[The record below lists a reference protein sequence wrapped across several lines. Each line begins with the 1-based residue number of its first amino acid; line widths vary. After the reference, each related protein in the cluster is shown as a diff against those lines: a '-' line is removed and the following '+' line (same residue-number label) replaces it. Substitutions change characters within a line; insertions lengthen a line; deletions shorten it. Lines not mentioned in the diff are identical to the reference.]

1 MKLTKESLKQIIKE
15 ELDAVM
21 EGTTMGAELRTGP
34 QRIAG
39 LKTTVN
45 RIEKGAVYR
54 SKDPKATATMAMI
67 AKMPKKAYTRS
78 TAMGEDF
85 IYIKDDKGNVFFA
98 ANHKGNNRADSAEEE
113 LLSLG
118 YTKV

>member
-1 MKLTKESLKQIIKE
+1 MKLTKDSLKQIIKE

-54 SKDPKATATMAMI
+54 SKNPKATETMAMI

-85 IYIKDDKGNVFFA
+85 IYIRDEKGNVFFA
-98 ANHKGNNRADSAEEE
+98 ANHGENRADSAEKE
-113 LLSLG
+113 LEAMG